1 MQRDTVKATVLKQ
14 NDPAK
19 NVNVR
24 CEEKAMKEDFLL
36 LDKTGNS
43 SMRVWADNIKEI
55 EDKTYIISHLLLGQ
69 FSGKQYL
76 TTSKSTTIVEIDNM
90 DI

>member
-1 MQRDTVKATVLKQ
+1 MQRDTVKATALKQ

-55 EDKTYIISHLLLGQ
+55 EDKTYII
-69 FSGKQYL
+69 
-76 TTSKSTTIVEIDNM
+76 
-90 DI
+90 